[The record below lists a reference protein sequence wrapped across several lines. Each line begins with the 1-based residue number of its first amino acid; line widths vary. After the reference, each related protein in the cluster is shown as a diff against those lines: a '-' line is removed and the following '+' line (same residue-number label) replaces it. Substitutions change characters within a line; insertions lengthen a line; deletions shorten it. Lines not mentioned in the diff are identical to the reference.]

1 MISHIRS
8 IWFLKHSLV
17 LGGKIF
23 FYPSKAR
30 TFFSPHNTAHPV
42 NSSPI
47 PGCLQRDKMCKMGNS
62 APALKLAQAKRVQDS
77 QLRTDPT
84 WSLDKPLSTHLS
96 VFPRVH
102 SDSIKLNQ
110 RLRTSGWGGDRADS
124 RAQEQVDCLPPS
136 DKSALERVFQFS
148 AKAGGAG
155 TAIGKPAASGS
166 PASWSL
172 CFGQFLAAL
181 HGWPTKFCRL

>member
-1 MISHIRS
+1 
-8 IWFLKHSLV
+8 
-17 LGGKIF
+17 
-23 FYPSKAR
+23 
-30 TFFSPHNTAHPV
+30 
-42 NSSPI
+42 
-47 PGCLQRDKMCKMGNS
+47 MCKMGNS

-77 QLRTDPT
+77 QLRTDLT

-181 HGWPTKFCRL
+181 HGWPTKFCVNYKSRY